1 MRKNF
6 LKTIMVLGALTL
18 YLFPAYAQS
27 PEKMSY
33 QAVIRNSS
41 DALVTN
47 TQIGMEI
54 NIRQGS
60 VSGTIVYSETQTP
73 TTNANGL
80 VSIEIGGGTGFN
92 TIDWSAGP
100 YFIETKT
107 AVAPPLTT
115 YTITGTSQL
124 LSVPYA
130 LHAKTAEN
138 FTGTITETD
147 PVFTASE
154 AANITATNITN
165 LNNLSGVNTGDQD
178 ITGIATNEQAIKDTA
193 AQIRADIP
201 DVSGFLTS
209 YTETDPRVPTGTETG
224 DMQYWNG
231 SSWVTVVAGNEGE
244 TLQMI
249 GGVPTWTVITPPF
262 PCGVSITIA
271 HDSGSVA
278 PQTKTVTYGTILTD
292 LTGSNKCWITQN
304 LGASIQ
310 ASSAT
315 DNTEAAAGWYWQF
328 NHKQGYNH
336 DGTTRTPSTTW
347 ITSINENSDWT
358 AVNDPCTILLGTGW
372 RIPTKTE
379 WENADANGGWDNYSD
394 TYSSVLKL
402 HAAGYLLNSDG
413 SLNRRG
419 SHGYYWNSTQTSSPS
434 GWSLYF
440 NSSSS
445 HVRHYFKAYGLSVRC
460 LRD

>member
-178 ITGIATNEQAIKDTA
+178 LSSLATKTA
-193 AQIRADIP
+193 LSDSTAQVRSEIP

-209 YTETDPRVPTGTETG
+209 ETDPVYTNSHAADITESDIINLSNLSGVNTGDQDLSSLATKTALGDSTAQVRSEIPDVSVFLTSYTETDPT
-224 DMQYWNG
+224 
-231 SSWVTVVAGNEGE
+231 
-244 TLQMI
+244 
-249 GGVPTWTVITPPF
+249 F
-262 PCGVSITIA
+262 
-271 HDSGSVA
+271 
-278 PQTKTVTYGTILTD
+278 
-292 LTGSNKCWITQN
+292 
-304 LGASIQ
+304 
-310 ASSAT
+310 
-315 DNTEAAAGWYWQF
+315 
-328 NHKQGYNH
+328 
-336 DGTTRTPSTTW
+336 
-347 ITSINENSDWT
+347 
-358 AVNDPCTILLGTGW
+358 
-372 RIPTKTE
+372 
-379 WENADANGGWDNYSD
+379 
-394 TYSSVLKL
+394 
-402 HAAGYLLNSDG
+402 
-413 SLNRRG
+413 
-419 SHGYYWNSTQTSSPS
+419 TSSP
-434 GWSLYF
+434 
-440 NSSSS
+440 
-445 HVRHYFKAYGLSVRC
+445 A
-460 LRD
+460 